1 MTTRRLSTKGEP
13 APSADKISK
22 DIHLLGDMLGET
34 IIEQEGRDLF
44 GLEEKLRNL
53 SKKTRASKNRRSREH
68 LQYEIVET
76 VSKLSYE
83 ECIAIIHAFSIYFQ
97 LVNLVED
104 HHRVRVLRE
113 REETF

>member
-1 MTTRRLSTKGEP
+1 
-13 APSADKISK
+13 
-22 DIHLLGDMLGET
+22 MLGET

-44 GLEEKLRNL
+44 ALEEKLRNL
-53 SKKTRASKNRRSREH
+53 SKKTRASKNKKILREH
-68 LQYEIVET
+68 LHNEIVET

-104 HHRVRVLRE
+104 HPPSESVTRKRGKV
-113 REETF
+113 